1 MTKLVTYIIFKA
13 IDYDEGGD
21 ALDKLRFISITF
33 LILILLTSTTLL
45 YDSGRTAHA
54 GYFTDMY
61 NNIKEFTE
69 LPSEINEIKNSYQ
82 QTLQELD
89 RARLSTEMYQ
99 KQNADLAE
107 QNQQL
112 TKMVE
117 QLQAAEAAR
126 ERRAERIKTIVITG
140 LALLAGYFVLT
151 RALRY
156 GMSRT
161 NRL

>member
-1 MTKLVTYIIFKA
+1 M
-13 IDYDEGGD
+13 
-21 ALDKLRFISITF
+21 DKLRRLRIT
-33 LILILLTSTTLL
+33 LITLILLTSTTLL
-45 YDSGRTAHA
+45 FDSGRTAHA

-82 QTLQELD
+82 KALQELD

-117 QLQAAEAAR
+117 QLQTAEAAR
-126 ERRAERIKTIVITG
+126 ERRADRIKTIVITG
-140 LALLAGYFVLT
+140 VALLAGYFVLT
-151 RALRY
+151 RVLRY
-156 GMSRT
+156 AMRRT

>member
-1 MTKLVTYIIFKA
+1 M
-13 IDYDEGGD
+13 
-21 ALDKLRFISITF
+21 DKLRRLRTT
-33 LILILLTSTTLL
+33 LLTLILLTSTTLL
-45 YDSGRTAHA
+45 FDNGRTAHA
-54 GYFTDMY
+54 GYFNDMY

-82 QTLQELD
+82 KALQELD
-89 RARLSTEMYQ
+89 RARISTEMYQ
-99 KQNADLAE
+99 QQNADLAE

-126 ERRAERIKTIVITG
+126 DRRADRIKTIAITG
-140 LALLAGYFVLT
+140 VALLAGYFVLT
-151 RALRY
+151 RVLRY
-156 GMSRT
+156 GMRRT